1 MIKIRQLDNH
11 VVICYNITVKKSM
24 NGGLQVELLKTIL
37 SIIISL
43 STVFGIFTA
52 IINKLFNN
60 KLKPIE
66 DKIERNRLDSIQEDM
81 RMARY
86 HVVKFASELR
96 AGVKKT
102 RYEFEAVA
110 EFANSYEKAVEELG
124 VKNNFFTAEEEYI
137 KECYHQLCMDE
148 SKRK

>member
-1 MIKIRQLDNH
+1 M
-11 VVICYNITVKKSM
+11 
-24 NGGLQVELLKTIL
+24 ELLKTIL

-43 STVFGIFTA
+43 STVLTIFTG
-52 IINKLFNN
+52 IVNTMFSK

-86 HVVKFASELR
+86 QVVKFASELR

-124 VKNNFFTAEEEYI
+124 IKNNFFTAEEEYI
-137 KECYHQLCMDE
+137 KECYHELCMNE
-148 SKRK
+148 RKNK

>member
-1 MIKIRQLDNH
+1 M
-11 VVICYNITVKKSM
+11 
-24 NGGLQVELLKTIL
+24 ELLKTIL

-43 STVFGIFTA
+43 STVLTIFTG
-52 IINKLFNN
+52 IVNTMFSK

-86 HVVKFASELR
+86 QVVKFASELR

-137 KECYHQLCMDE
+137 KECYHELCMNE
-148 SKRK
+148 RKNK

>member
-1 MIKIRQLDNH
+1 M
-11 VVICYNITVKKSM
+11 
-24 NGGLQVELLKTIL
+24 ELLKTIL

-96 AGVKKT
+96 
-102 RYEFEAVA
+102 
-110 EFANSYEKAVEELG
+110 SG